1 MAATLR
7 LHGPLCKLA
16 GGSEHRL
23 DGATVVELLRALER
37 TQPAVAGW
45 ILDER
50 GHVRRHLNVFVAGDY
65 ATEDTPVAP
74 GDRVDLLQSISG
86 GG

>member
-1 MAATLR
+1 MGVVR

-16 GGSEHRL
+16 GGAEHRL
-23 DGATVVELLRALER
+23 EGATVVDLLRALER
-37 TQPAVAGW
+37 AQPAVAGW

-50 GHVRRHLNVFVAGDY
+50 GRVRRHLNVFVAGEY
-65 ATEDTPVAP
+65 ARGDTPVGD
-74 GDRVDLLQSISG
+74 GDRVDVLQSISG